1 MPDDEKKK
9 VTSLPPPTDDV
20 DKDWSRP
27 SGAPPEVK
35 ESKSSGEPS
44 TKKPASD
51 PKSDLEPPPWKK
63 SEKAKP
69 RDDEDDDDED
79 DDDDD
84 AVDED
89 AVDEDEDDEDDDDD
103 DDDEDDDEDETDR
116 RKPQAAKGEKSRGQ
130 QKPSARKTP
139 TPQTSEDW
147 LPDWSPWAVLGTLLF
162 LGFLGGFG
170 FLPIDFNLK
179 PSAAP
184 ESSALPT
191 VSSAPTPRPGAS
203 ALRESMR
210 ERRRRSMGADGGTDG
225 ASIRASH
232 LLVGFQGSSLP
243 NQTRSKAEAK
253 TRAEEAMKRAK
264 KGEDF
269 AKVVAAYTD
278 EPGGAQRGG
287 DLNRFGRGRMVPA
300 FEEAAF
306 ALKPNEVSGVVE
318 TQFGFHVI
326 KRTE

>member
-1 MPDDEKKK
+1 MTDDEKKK
-9 VTSLPPPTDDV
+9 VTSLPPPTDEV

-44 TKKPASD
+44 AKKPASA
-51 PKSDLEPPPWKK
+51 PKSNLEPPWKK
-63 SEKAKP
+63 KEKVEV
-69 RDDEDDDDED
+69 RDDQDDEDDD

-89 AVDEDEDDEDDDDD
+89 EDDDDDDDDDDEDDDDD
-103 DDDEDDDEDETDR
+103 DDDEDEADR
-116 RKPQAAKGEKSRGQ
+116 RKAPAAKAKSRDQ
-130 QKPSARKTP
+130 QKSSDRKTP
-139 TPQTSEDW
+139 APTTSEDW

-170 FLPIDFNLK
+170 LLPIDFNLK
-179 PSAAP
+179 ASAAP
-184 ESSALPT
+184 EASALPT
-191 VSSAPTPRPGAS
+191 TTSSAPKARPDAS

-210 ERRRRSMGADGGTDG
+210 ERRRRAMGADGGVDG
-225 ASIRASH
+225 ATIRASH

-253 TRAEEAMKRAK
+253 ARAEEALKRAK

-287 DLNRFGRGRMVPA
+287 DLSRFGRGRMVPA

>member
-27 SGAPPEVK
+27 SGTPPEPKV
-35 ESKSSGEPS
+35 SKSSSEPS
-44 TKKPASD
+44 AKKPASD
-51 PKSDLEPPPWKK
+51 PKSDLKPPWKK
-63 SEKAKP
+63 KEKVEV
-69 RDDEDDDDED
+69 RDDDDDDEDEDD

-89 AVDEDEDDEDDDDD
+89 AVDEDEDEDDDDEDEDDDDD
-103 DDDEDDDEDETDR
+103 DDDR
-116 RKPQAAKGEKSRGQ
+116 RKAPAAKAKAKERGPQ
-130 QKPSARKTP
+130 RASDRKTP
-139 TPQTSEDW
+139 APSAVDDW
-147 LPDWSPWAVLGTLLF
+147 LPDWSPWAVLGGLIF

-170 FLPIDFNLK
+170 LLPIDFNLK

-184 ESSALPT
+184 EASALPT
-191 VSSAPTPRPGAS
+191 TSSAPTTRPDAS
-203 ALRESMR
+203 ALRETMR
-210 ERRRRSMGADGGTDG
+210 ERRRRAMAADAGATG
-225 ASIRASH
+225 AMIRASH

-243 NQTRSKAEAK
+243 NQTRSKTEARA
-253 TRAEEAMKRAK
+253 RAEEALKKAK

-269 AKVVAAYTD
+269 AKVVATYTD

-306 ALKPNEVSGVVE
+306 ALKPNEISGVVE

>member
-1 MPDDEKKK
+1 MTDDEKKK

-27 SGAPPEVK
+27 SGAPPDPK

-44 TKKPASD
+44 AKKPASD
-51 PKSDLEPPPWKK
+51 PKSDLTPPWKK
-63 SEKAKP
+63 KEKVEVRA
-69 RDDEDDDDED
+69 DE
-79 DDDDD
+79 
-84 AVDED
+84 A
-89 AVDEDEDDEDDDDD
+89 DDDDD
-103 DDDEDDDEDETDR
+103 DDDIDDEDDEDEDDDDR
-116 RKPQAAKGEKSRGQ
+116 RKAPAAKAGAKQSGP
-130 QKPSARKTP
+130 QKASDRRTPALSA
-139 TPQTSEDW
+139 SDDW
-147 LPDWSPWAVLGTLLF
+147 LPDWSPWAVLGGLIF

-170 FLPIDFNLK
+170 LLPIDFNLK
-179 PSAAP
+179 ASAAP
-184 ESSALPT
+184 EASALPT
-191 VSSAPTPRPGAS
+191 ASAAATARPDAS

-210 ERRRRSMGADGGTDG
+210 EKRRRAMAAADGGTTG
-225 ASIRASH
+225 AMIRASH

-253 TRAEEAMKRAK
+253 ARAEEAMKKAK

-269 AKVVAAYTD
+269 AKVVATYTD

-306 ALKPNEVSGVVE
+306 ALKPNEISGVVE